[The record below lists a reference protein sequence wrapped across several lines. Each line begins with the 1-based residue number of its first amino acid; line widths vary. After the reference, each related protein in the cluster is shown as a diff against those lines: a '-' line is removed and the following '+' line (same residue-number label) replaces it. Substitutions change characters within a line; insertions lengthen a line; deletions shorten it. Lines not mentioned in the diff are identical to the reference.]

1 MIKSIRYIPFLI
13 CFILISVF
21 IHSFYLHTY
30 ANPPQILSEVKSKPI
45 ESKILAPSF
54 GKQEQPQSVKPCP
67 YIKKGID
74 VSHHNGDIDWR
85 AVKDSGIEFAI
96 IRTGYGW
103 EAWDKQTDR
112 KLKANID
119 GAKSVGMPIGAYHY
133 SYATTPQEALKE
145 AEFFIDRLK
154 WAQWEY
160 PVFFDFEDK
169 CQAKLNNSQKTDVIL
184 TFLQK
189 LQEAGYYT
197 GYYTFLNW
205 QRYCLDMN
213 RLGGHQLWIA
223 HWNPNCGCHW
233 PYGIWQYT
241 SNGHVPG
248 INGRVDLNYCYVD
261 YPSII
266 KNLHLNGF

>member
-1 MIKSIRYIPFLI
+1 MIKYVIKKIFTI
-13 CFILISVF
+13 CLTVIALSCPHF
-21 IHSFYLHTY
+21 Y
-30 ANPPQILSEVKSKPI
+30 ANAYIDSSKSSPKKNANTI
-45 ESKILAPSF
+45 HVSPSVSLHKNKAF
-54 GKQEQPQSVKPCP
+54 C
-67 YIKKGID
+67 KKGID
-74 VSHHNGDIDWR
+74 VSHHNGDINWQ

-103 EAWDKQTDR
+103 EKWDKQTDR

-133 SYATTPQEALKE
+133 SYATTPQEAIKE
-145 AEFFIDRLK
+145 AEFFINRLR

-169 CQAKLNNSQKTDVIL
+169 CQTKLNNLQKTDVIL

-205 QRYCLDMN
+205 QKTCLDMN
-213 RLGGHQLWIA
+213 RLGGYQLWIA
-223 HWNPNCGCHW
+223 HWNKNCGCSW

-241 SNGHVPG
+241 SEGSVPG
-248 INGRVDLNYCYVD
+248 INGRVDMNYCYVD

-266 KNLHLNGF
+266 KNMHLNGF